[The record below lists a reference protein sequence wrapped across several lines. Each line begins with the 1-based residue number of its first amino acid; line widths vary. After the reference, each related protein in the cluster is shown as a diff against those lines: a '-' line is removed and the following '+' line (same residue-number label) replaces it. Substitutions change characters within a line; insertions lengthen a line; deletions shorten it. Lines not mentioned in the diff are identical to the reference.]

1 MYIKRPLLDEY
12 EQPVLDEK
20 GDPSDVTVFESICR
34 NYPSSKSIYAHTV
47 VASDYTISLPIDLV
61 DVSKGDIKTFLIRT
75 GDKIEVRE
83 AVRTLV
89 GIVADSYV
97 NNLGA
102 NVWYNFNSN

>member
-1 MYIKRPLLDEY
+1 MVNNRFPHYMYIKRPLLDEY

-47 VASDYTISLPIDLV
+47 VASDYTVSLPIH
-61 DVSKGDIKTFLIRT
+61 SFLIRT
-75 GDKIEVRE
+75 GDKIEVLE